1 MTFHNLLCCWV
12 TRGVKVMDLFQLD
25 KLEKLMVHDHKLLFT
40 LASYV
45 LILAI
50 YINLNAFQFSVLG
63 IVGSLL
69 YFLINGI
76 FLGHAFF
83 EKEDAFFRLMLGLLL
98 LIMLL
103 GFVGWLAVIIYNLDV
118 IRFTFVLFVVAT
130 ICSLTNRKVKHKNAT

>member
-1 MTFHNLLCCWV
+1 M
-12 TRGVKVMDLFQLD
+12 LD
-25 KLEKLMVHDHKLLFT
+25 KLEKGITRDEKLLST

-50 YINLNAFQFSVLG
+50 YVNLNAFKSPVLG
-63 IVGSLL
+63 LVASVL

-83 EKEDAFFRLMLGLLL
+83 EKEDAFFRLMFGVLLL
-98 LIMLL
+98 VMLL

-118 IRFTFVLFVVAT
+118 LRFTLVLFVVAT
-130 ICSLTNRKVKHKNAT
+130 LSTLLNRRVKDKNVT

>member
-1 MTFHNLLCCWV
+1 
-12 TRGVKVMDLFQLD
+12 MDLFQLD
-25 KLEKLMVHDHKLLFT
+25 KLEKLIVHDYKLLFT
-40 LASYV
+40 LTSYV
-45 LILAI
+45 LILII
-50 YINLNAFQFSVLG
+50 YMNSSAFQFSVLG
-63 IVGSLL
+63 IAASLL

-118 IRFTFVLFVVAT
+118 TRFTLVLFVVAT
-130 ICSLTNRKVKHKNAT
+130 TCSLLNRKVKHKNAT